1 MKKTTTLLLSA
12 ALLSACAG
20 YTPLY
25 TPINGETLAQKVQVG
40 EVFMT
45 RLAEKNVGERRV
57 AQVVGQHLRQDYA
70 TTGADMD
77 TLSVGIRE
85 DSSPLA
91 LRRTALV
98 EREQLTLTGNM
109 VITGANGEKRFQTE
123 VATSTAYNVQT
134 TPYGTESGKTYAR
147 LTAARNLA
155 EEISRRVAL
164 YYRTQGQS
172 AAQAD

>member
-1 MKKTTTLLLSA
+1 MKKTTALLAA

-20 YTPLY
+20 YSPLY
-25 TPINGETLAQKVQVG
+25 TPVNGENLAQKVQVG
-40 EVFMT
+40 DVFMT

-57 AQVVGQHLRQDYA
+57 AQVVHQHLRHDFGQ
-70 TTGADMD
+70 TGGELD
-77 TLSVGIRE
+77 TLTVGIRE

-98 EREQLTLTGNM
+98 EREQLTVTGN
-109 VITGANGEKRFQTE
+109 ITILSPAGDKIFNTE
-123 VATSTAYNVQT
+123 VAASTAYNVQT

-155 EEISRRVAL
+155 EEITRRVAL
-164 YYRTQGQS
+164 FYRTQGQT
-172 AAQAD
+172 AAQQ

>member
-1 MKKTTTLLLSA
+1 MKKTILLALSA

-25 TPINGETLAQKVQVG
+25 TPINGENLAQKVQVG
-40 EVFMT
+40 DVFMT

-57 AQVVGQHLRQDYA
+57 AQVVGQHLRQDFGEA
-70 TTGADMD
+70 GANMD
-77 TLSVGIRE
+77 TLAVGIRE
-85 DSSPLA
+85 DASALA

-98 EREQLTLTGNM
+98 EREQLTLTGEM
-109 VITGANGEKRFQTE
+109 VLTNPQGEKIFRTE
-123 VATSTAYNVQT
+123 VTTSTAYNVET

-155 EEISRRVAL
+155 EEITRRVAL
-164 YYRTQGQS
+164 FYRTQGQS
-172 AAQAD
+172 AAQQ

>member
-1 MKKTTTLLLSA
+1 MKKTTALLAA

-25 TPINGETLAQKVQVG
+25 TPINGENLAQKVQVG
-40 EVFMT
+40 DVFMT

-57 AQVVGQHLRQDYA
+57 AQVVGQQLRQDFA
-70 TTGADMD
+70 SAGADMD

-85 DSSPLA
+85 DASPLA

-98 EREQLTLTGNM
+98 EREQLTLTGQIHI
-109 VITGANGEKRFQTE
+109 VGPGGDRLFETE
-123 VATSTAYNVQT
+123 VASTTAYNVET

-155 EEISRRVAL
+155 EEITRRVAL
-164 YYRTQGQS
+164 FYRTRGQS
-172 AAQAD
+172 AASQ